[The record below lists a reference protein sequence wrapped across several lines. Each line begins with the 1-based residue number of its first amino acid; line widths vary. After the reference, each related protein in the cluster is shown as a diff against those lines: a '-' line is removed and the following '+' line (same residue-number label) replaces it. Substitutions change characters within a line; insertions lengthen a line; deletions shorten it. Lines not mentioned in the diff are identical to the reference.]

1 MTHVSQPGLRQRLLR
16 LMHRLRRDRSAV
28 TIVEIGVSMPLM
40 LGLALAGAETVNL
53 AHLHMRLN
61 QLAITTAD
69 NASRAKQA
77 IVGGAPRM
85 REVDV
90 AQVFNGAALSVAD
103 LDFTNNGRVILS
115 SLETNGSGGQWIHWQ
130 RCFGTTA
137 YKSRY
142 GVEGTG
148 ITGTAFAGM
157 GQTTT
162 KMVADTGSAIMFV
175 EVAYNYRPMFFDTFV
190 HNMVIRKEAAM
201 YVRDDRDLTQLYA
214 SSPTVPATC

>member
-1 MTHVSQPGLRQRLLR
+1 MMRAPARLHRLLR
-16 LMHRLRRDRSAV
+16 RLLHDRSAV
-28 TIVEIGVSMPLM
+28 TVVEIAVSMPLL

-61 QLAITTAD
+61 QLAINVAD

-77 IVGGAPRM
+77 VVGGAPRM

-90 AQVFNGAALSVAD
+90 AQVFNGAALSVED
-103 LDFTNNGRVILS
+103 LDFSNRGRVILS
-115 SLETNGSGGQWIHWQ
+115 SLETNSSNGQWIHWQ
-130 RCFGTTA
+130 RCFGTTT
-137 YKSRY
+137 YVSRY
-142 GVEGTG
+142 GVQGTG
-148 ITGTAFAGM
+148 ITGTSFAGM

-175 EVAYNYRPMFFDTFV
+175 EVAYRYEPMFFNTFV
-190 HNMVIRKEAAM
+190 HAMVIRKEAAM
-201 YVRDDRDLTQLYA
+201 YVRDDRDLTQIYA